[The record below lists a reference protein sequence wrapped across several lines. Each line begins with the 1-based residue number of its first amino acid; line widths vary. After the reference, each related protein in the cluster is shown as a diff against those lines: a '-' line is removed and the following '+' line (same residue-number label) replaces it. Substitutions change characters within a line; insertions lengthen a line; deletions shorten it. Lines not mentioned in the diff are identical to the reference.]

1 MTEKELRRLSRVD
14 LLEMLIA
21 QSTELQ
27 ECKEKLEAAEEALKN
42 REIAVR
48 KAGSIAEAS
57 LVLNGVFEAADR
69 ACQQYI
75 ENIRK
80 YSENREIVCDEMEE
94 QSRLKAQQIISDAE
108 EKSRDMLSQTEKEC
122 ADMKNKAKEESRRY
136 WEKISSM
143 LEEYYDTHAGLR
155 ELLSSIDIP
164 KNME

>member
-75 ENIRK
+75 ENIH
-80 YSENREIVCDEMEE
+80 N
-94 QSRLKAQQIISDAE
+94 
-108 EKSRDMLSQTEKEC
+108 
-122 ADMKNKAKEESRRY
+122 
-136 WEKISSM
+136 
-143 LEEYYDTHAGLR
+143 
-155 ELLSSIDIP
+155 SIY
-164 KNME
+164 